1 MAAAYNNNAQL
12 MAKNNIAKADAVHDL
27 GQSGRVDSV
36 DLPYCRLA
44 LGDMLANLNEPS
56 QYVNDQNCLDH
67 MNQGLAAISGDE
79 VTSTSGSTFGTYE
92 RHYANV
98 VFPAGYQQ
106 ISFQD
111 ILTAYKQWEE
121 AGKPGERPTGWLDYT
136 GFRNVETKAQDVAE
150 LQARGINKQ
159 DIPVGADALLIDPNS
174 SYGSLEITW
183 NDDDPSYQE
192 WDMFNDRNQR
202 IMCDFIIKY
211 LYPSRNNIKKGVFV
225 FDANAGSIKDLFD
238 SLDQISSEINP
249 MVLADSAGTCM
260 HQLGKKGQG
269 RNAYCFPFNRGGA
282 AVFDTAANVHTSNFT
297 PDPRVATQFY
307 FVKSN
312 DEDGDPIDYV
322 ADTYNVFTFG
332 FVISFTNPGAQPVVR
347 EWKVPFSSNG
357 PSSGP
362 SVPYLGDVIATIRKS
377 YYKNPTNTPGMI
389 TAFRTDN
396 PEPSK
401 ASIMNITPQI
411 AEMMEFLQQA
421 GVTTSHIC
429 LFVERLAMD
438 VKKCGDWEQIR
449 SVNASMNTCPT
460 EVGTAMMCTG
470 DFLCSAKARL
480 DGLNGVWHTE
490 GQGGATGWK
499 LQLFRSPDLSDPN
512 MAEAIAIVDLARQ
525 ALPLLEFTAKD
536 GPHNVYQRLVEL
548 RDKTLFAVQ
557 LYRGKIGDPAPL
569 VANED
574 PIPAEPTA
582 FTDIFATVCL
592 ANVCASAN
600 TRILVLEKN
609 EQLRAAAG
617 DNLIALGSTTFQAI
631 NDFTQANQNGQLPQ
645 FVETYQA
652 NIETWRQIND
662 QYASLLPTFINV
674 LVDLGFTYEAI
685 NNLTSSSGGDI
696 EPGEIDGLICTADAQ
711 VIIDSNKLNPDFIC
725 GDVFHYVYEWITIVG
740 AKQGYLH
747 SVILPEMMSALGTL
761 NVVMQQY
768 ANEEAMKTDVVAAK
782 RQIGDAYN
790 RIVNLLKSGNDFFKN
805 ARGKDS
811 YKKAADRATN
821 FDDADFSNIAK
832 NALLISTKVP
842 PSLGRRGNELEDLIV
857 KYQAIRESVNLFHQL
872 SSTAANTLWRQLL
885 PRFYNRIGLPVE
897 PQTAAVGGSQK
908 GGLGGPTDATNV
920 DSREQEALQSYFD
933 TLISTVIGY
942 CRNATIQVELY
953 EELTVDNYM
962 NVLETFPVQIDSA
975 FNHAR
980 AAFLK
985 GCLVHP
991 TANRLLYGPPT
1002 RVFNTLQQYLTS
1014 SIMMKLANYFG
1025 IIQNGTPIYYLP
1037 DFDAATQQ
1045 NVWDLV
1051 ANNSLEDLAE
1061 KLPEALGAIDLQTMA
1076 TTLVFMTIIGDIWG
1090 PSIREVF
1097 ENAYDNMYVSNIRR
1111 DLPPTETLFGQGQ
1124 VVDYNNLMQL
1134 PYVAECVNKQIVLY
1148 TIAPQ
1153 APLESGKYASTTF
1166 VKSQLADILF
1176 VKNPMAR
1183 WASMGRFNIW
1193 AEVDEEDPPL
1203 PVWAQDDG
1211 EAGDIEIP
1219 QGDEAGAVDDIYPRF
1234 TTEQQ
1239 FTQDVMNDLA
1249 NAAAAIVITRNLDD
1263 IDVSKLCYGICNI
1276 PNAYYQSDNSI
1287 ITGQLIDIAVEE
1299 ANLLVAQSI
1308 QYAEQQG
1315 AAELARQQQL
1325 QSQRE
1330 VFEQNQM
1337 ILRNLLMYAQAFS
1350 QYYQLPTTLQQNA
1363 VQAQQALALPAE
1375 QFAQSLPAMISVG
1388 AGKKRKTKKRQQR
1401 AKKTRGRKTRGRI
1414 LKRKGTKRN
1423 RKRSKKTRS
1432 KH

>member
-1 MAAAYNNNAQL
+1 MANLQTQVEAQR
-12 MAKNNIAKADAVHDL
+12 NIAKADAVHDL
-27 GQSGRVDSV
+27 GQSGRVGTD

-44 LGDMLANLNEPS
+44 LGDMLQEDPLITIPS
-56 QYVNDQNCLDH
+56 PSGNVKDPNFSQNCLDH
-67 MNQGLAAISGDE
+67 MNKGLAAISGDA

-111 ILTAYKQWEE
+111 ILTAYKQWED

-136 GFRNVETKAQDVAE
+136 GFRNAETQAQDLAE
-150 LQARGINKQ
+150 LQTRGIDKQ
-159 DIPVGADALLIDPNS
+159 DIPVGADYLRLNPAS

-183 NDDDPSYQE
+183 NQDDSTYQE
-192 WDMFNDRNQR
+192 WDMYNDRNQR
-202 IMCDFIIKY
+202 VICDFIIKY
-211 LYPSRNNIKKGVFV
+211 LYPGRNSVKKGVFV

-269 RNAYCFPFNRGGA
+269 RNAYCFPYNRDGT

-297 PDPRVATQFY
+297 PDPRIATQFY
-307 FVKSN
+307 FIRSN
-312 DEDGDPIDYV
+312 DEDGDPIEYL

-332 FVISFTNPGAQPVVR
+332 FVISFTNPGEQPVVR
-347 EWKVPFSSNG
+347 EWQVPFSSNG

-362 SVPYLGDVIATIRKS
+362 SVPYLGEVIATIRKS
-377 YYKNPTNTPGMI
+377 YYQNPTNTPGMI
-389 TAFRTDN
+389 AAFKAAN
-396 PEPSK
+396 PVPSLG
-401 ASIMNITPQI
+401 SIMNITSQI
-411 AEMMEFLQQA
+411 TDMMGFLQQA
-421 GVTTSHIC
+421 GVNTGHIC

-480 DGLNGVWHTE
+480 DGLNGVWHNE

-512 MAEAIAIVDLARQ
+512 MAEAITIVDLAKQ
-525 ALPLLEFTAKD
+525 VLPLLQFTAKD

-557 LYRGKIGDPAPL
+557 LYRGKLGDPAPL

-582 FTDIFATVCL
+582 FTDIFAAVCL

-600 TRILVLEKN
+600 TRSLVLEKN
-609 EQLRAAAG
+609 EELRAAAG
-617 DNLIALGSTTFQAI
+617 DNLIALGNTATQAI
-631 NDFTQANQNGQLPQ
+631 IDFTQANQNNQLPQ
-645 FVETYQA
+645 FVQTYQA

-685 NNLTSSSGGDI
+685 NNLTSNSGDI
-696 EPGEIDGLICTADAQ
+696 DPSEIDALICNADAQ
-711 VIIDSNKLNPDFIC
+711 VIIDSNKLNPDFTC

-747 SVILPEMMSALGTL
+747 SVILPEIKVAMDTL

-768 ANEEAMKTDVVAAK
+768 ANEQAMKTDVVAAK
-782 RQIGDAYN
+782 RAIGDAYN
-790 RIVNLLKSGNDFFKN
+790 SVVNLLKTGNDFFKSAKR
-805 ARGKDS
+805 ARGSDS
-811 YKKAADRATN
+811 YKKAADMATN

-842 PSLGRRGNELEDLIV
+842 PSLGRRGNELNDLIV
-857 KYQAIRESVNLFHQL
+857 KYQAIQESVNLFHQL
-872 SSTAANTLWRQLL
+872 SGTAANTLWRQLL

-897 PQTAAVGGSQK
+897 LQAAAVGGTQK

-942 CRNATIQVELY
+942 CRNATIQIELY
-953 EELTVDNYM
+953 EDLTVDNYM
-962 NVLETFPVQIDSA
+962 NVLETFPIQIESA

-991 TANRLLYGPPT
+991 TANRLVYGPPS
-1002 RVFNTLQQYLTS
+1002 RGINMLQQYLNS
-1014 SIMMKLANYFG
+1014 PIMFKLSTYFG
-1025 IIQNGTPIYYLP
+1025 LIQNRTPIYYLP
-1037 DFDAATQQ
+1037 DFDAAMQQ
-1045 NVWDLV
+1045 NIVELV
-1051 ANNSLEDLAE
+1051 ANNSLEDLAQ
-1061 KLPEALGAIDLQTMA
+1061 KLPDALGAIDLQTMA

-1090 PSIREVF
+1090 PSLREVF
-1097 ENAYDNMYVSNIRR
+1097 ENAYDNMYVSNVRR
-1111 DLPPTETLFGQGQ
+1111 DLPPTESFFGQ

-1148 TIAPQ
+1148 TLAPQ
-1153 APLESGKYASTTF
+1153 GSLENGKYASTTF

-1183 WASMGRFNIW
+1183 MASMGRFNIW
-1193 AEVDEEDPPL
+1193 AEIDDEEPPL
-1203 PVWAQDDG
+1203 PAWAQDEGG
-1211 EAGDIEIP
+1211 EAVS
-1219 QGDEAGAVDDIYPRF
+1219 VDTIYPRF

-1249 NAAAAIVITRNLDD
+1249 NAAAAIVTRNIDD

-1287 ITGQLIDIAVEE
+1287 VTGQLIDIAVEE

-1337 ILRNLLMYAQAFS
+1337 ILRNLVMYAQAFS
-1350 QYYQLPTTLQQNA
+1350 QYYQLPTSLEQNA
-1363 VQAQQALALPAE
+1363 VQAQQALQLPAE
-1375 QFAQSLPAMISVG
+1375 QFSQSLPTMISVG
-1388 AGKKRKTKKRQQR
+1388 AGKKKKTKKRQHK
-1401 AKKTRGRKTRGRI
+1401 AKKTRGRKTRGRKTRGRI
-1414 LKRKGTKRN
+1414 LKKKGTKRN
-1423 RKRSKKTRS
+1423 RKKAKKTRS
-1432 KH
+1432 TH